1 VKCIRHRSYILA
13 SCEGCQGY
21 LRSKVQARRD
31 GGAGKLTLVRVDQ
44 EDRRA
49 ALEIVSLAS

>member
-13 SCEGCQGY
+13 SCEGCRGY
-21 LRSKVQARRD
+21 LSSKVQVRRD

-44 EDRRA
+44 EDHRA
-49 ALEIVSLAS
+49 AFEDVSLAS

>member
-1 VKCIRHRSYILA
+1 MKCIRHRSYILA

-31 GGAGKLTLVRVDQ
+31 VGAGKLTLVRVDQ
-44 EDRRA
+44 EDHRA
-49 ALEIVSLAS
+49 TVAAVSLAS